1 MTMVKLTLELHAD
14 QEEVRVPDG
23 VFLIGPL
30 ERPRVSGWYDITYDP
45 QDQFV
50 NVIGP
55 FRGHASAQGAT
66 RTIAANPPQSRWL
79 LEWKHNRGYR
89 DMDVWASADS
99 AEEAR
104 AAIEG
109 ILASDTW
116 TPEGAEELGGEE
128 TEPAYV
134 ALVRE
139 AFEGD
144 IVNGLSSLRHG
155 GSTFPCDEGTLR
167 IERER

>member
-1 MTMVKLTLELHAD
+1 MVKLTLELHAG

-30 ERPRVSGWYDITYDP
+30 ERPRVSGWYDITYHP
-45 QDQFV
+45 EDQFV

-55 FRGHASAQGAT
+55 FRGHASDEGAT
-66 RTIAANPPQSRWL
+66 SSTPTDTRHPRWL
-79 LEWKHNRGYR
+79 LEWKDEDPYR
-89 DMDVWASADS
+89 NIRASADS
-99 AEEAR
+99 VEEAR
-104 AAIEG
+104 AVIES
-109 ILASDTW
+109 ILSCATW
-116 TPEGAEELGGEE
+116 TPEEADELGGEQ

-144 IVNGLSSLRHG
+144 IVNGLISLSYG
-155 GSTFPCDEGTLR
+155 GISFPCDEGTLR